1 MKKALLISMISTLAF
16 VMVTGCSREMPPEEK
31 AIRLVE
37 ESQALGGNLS
47 VKTSIDNWL
56 EERGDKVRPIGWA
69 AHKKEDQVYLVSYTY
84 NVYSFREG
92 TGERGFFFE
101 ANLATG
107 AVRNVTKDFVRE
119 MGSLSPSFKEEEEV
133 REKLMEKFGDDQKLL
148 SGDEPGETLPAVK

>member
-1 MKKALLISMISTLAF
+1 MKKAFVFFILSTLAPLI
-16 VMVTGCSREMPPEEK
+16 MTGCSREIPPEEK

-37 ESQALGGNLS
+37 ASQALGGSLS
-47 VKTSIDNWL
+47 VKMTIDNWL
-56 EERGDKVRPIGWA
+56 AERGDKVKPIGWA
-69 AHKKEDQVYLVSYTY
+69 VHKKQDHVYLVSYTY

-119 MGSLSPSFKEEEEV
+119 MGPLSPSLKEGEV
-133 REKLMEKFGDDQKLL
+133 REKLMQRFEDEQKLL
-148 SGDEPGETLPAVK
+148 SGDEPGEALPTVK